1 MAAARSTDAGPFSF
15 SGVVRVPSGR
25 ATAGLLAGTGALDS
39 SRTGIAHR
47 GSDARM
53 SLGLGAADGGAD
65 RIAVADDRLGVPAGG
80 GGDDLADAGG
90 VRDGIDAECGRDG

>member
-1 MAAARSTDAGPFSF
+1 
-15 SGVVRVPSGR
+15 
-25 ATAGLLAGTGALDS
+25 
-39 SRTGIAHR
+39 
-47 GSDARM
+47 M